1 MMLKFSTEQFLP
13 LGRDSYLRRLIALIR
28 ESFPRQADGFDDE
41 TLGQG
46 LWEQTLLAR
55 RYGLD
60 DERSA
65 ATFAL
70 TAWLLG
76 KGFDRNIPALAQIL
90 DSDELSPSRKAQ
102 ALLDFTRL
110 LFHILEGG
118 RTTIGQEAAP

>member
-1 MMLKFSTEQFLP
+1 MMLKFNAEQFLP
-13 LGRDSYLRRLIALIR
+13 LGRDCYLRRLIALIR

-76 KGFDRNIPALAQIL
+76 KGFDRNIPALAQVL
-90 DSDELSPSRKAQ
+90 GSDELSPSRKAQ

-118 RTTIGQEAAP
+118 QTAIGQEAAP

>member
-1 MMLKFSTEQFLP
+1 MLKFSPDQYWL
-13 LGRDSYLRRLIALIR
+13 LGRENYLQRLLALIR
-28 ESFPRQADGFDDE
+28 EHFPRQAAEFDDE
-41 TLGQG
+41 TLAEG

-55 RYGLD
+55 RYGLE

-76 KGFDRNIPALAQIL
+76 KGFDRNIPALTQIL
-90 DSDELSPSRKAQ
+90 DSDELSPTRKAQ
-102 ALLDFTRL
+102 ALSDFTRL

-118 RTTIGQEAAP
+118 RTGSGTEASP

>member
-1 MMLKFSTEQFLP
+1 MLKFSPDPYWL
-13 LGRDSYLRRLIALIR
+13 LGRENYLQRLLALIR
-28 ESFPRQADGFDDE
+28 EHFPRQAAEFDDE
-41 TLGQG
+41 TLAEG

-55 RYGLD
+55 RYGLE

-76 KGFDRNIPALAQIL
+76 KGFDRNIPALTQIL
-90 DSDELSPSRKAQ
+90 DSDELSPTRKAQ
-102 ALLDFTRL
+102 ALSDFTRL

-118 RTTIGQEAAP
+118 RTGSGTEASP

>member
-1 MMLKFSTEQFLP
+1 MMLKFSPDQYWP
-13 LGRDSYLRRLIALIR
+13 LGRASYLQRLIALIR
-28 ESFPRQADGFDDE
+28 EHFPRQAAEFDDE
-41 TLGQG
+41 TLSEG

-55 RYGLD
+55 RYGLE

-90 DSDELSPSRKAQ
+90 DSDELSPTRKAQ
-102 ALLDFTRL
+102 ALSDFTLL
-110 LFHILEGG
+110 LFQILEG
-118 RTTIGQEAAP
+118 R

>member
-1 MMLKFSTEQFLP
+1 MMKFRIEQYSD
-13 LGRDSYLRRLIALIR
+13 LGRAGYLQRLIALIR
-28 ESFPRQADGFDDE
+28 EHFPHHAAEFDDE
-41 TLGQG
+41 TLGEG
-46 LWEQTLLAR
+46 LWEQTLLAQ
-55 RYGLD
+55 RYGLE

-90 DSDELSPSRKAQ
+90 DSAELSPTCKAQ
-102 ALLDFTRL
+102 ALWDFTRL

-118 RTTIGQEAAP
+118 RTGSGTEASP

>member
-1 MMLKFSTEQFLP
+1 MMLKFSADQFDA
-13 LGRDSYLRRLIALIR
+13 LGRESYLQRLIDLIHDHFPQLAAEFDQEALA
-28 ESFPRQADGFDDE
+28 E
-41 TLGQG
+41 G

-76 KGFDRNIPALAQIL
+76 KGFDRNIPALRQIL
-90 DSDELSPSRKAQ
+90 ESDQLSPTRKAQ
-102 ALLDFTRL
+102 ALEDFTLL
-110 LFHILEGG
+110 LFHQLGG
-118 RTTIGQEAAP
+118 GLPASEREDK

>member
-118 RTTIGQEAAP
+118 RTAIGQEAAP